1 MSEHR
6 TVWVTGAAG
15 GMGAS
20 HARRFGALGDRVACW
35 DRDADGVEAIAAEIR
50 SSGGEAVPLTC
61 DLRDWEEVAAAAGS
75 AEDSLGPPSVVVANA
90 GIILSGDSIEDLDP
104 GEWVRVVDVN
114 LTGAF
119 HTAKAAV
126 PRLRRAPQATLI
138 MISSICG
145 LTTSAGFGAYN
156 ASKHGVIGLMRT
168 LANELGPEDI
178 TVNAICPG
186 WVRTPMLGAS
196 IADAGGERSDLGK
209 FTSMSIIE
217 RLVEPEEVTDAVIW
231 LASPG
236 ARMVT
241 GVALPVDGGLM
252 EKRAWP

>member
-1 MSEHR
+1 
-6 TVWVTGAAG
+6 
-15 GMGAS
+15 MGAS
-20 HARRFGALGDRVACW
+20 HALRFGSLGDRVACW
-35 DRDADGVEAIAAEIR
+35 DIEAEGVETVAAQIR
-50 SSGGEAVPLTC
+50 SAGGEALPLTC
-61 DLRDWEEVAAAAGS
+61 DLRDWDDVATTARL
-75 AEDSLGPPSVVVANA
+75 AEDSFGPPSVVIANA
-90 GIILSGDSIEDLDP
+90 GIISGGEAIEDLDP
-104 GEWVRVVDVN
+104 GEWHRILDVN

-126 PRLRRAPQATLI
+126 PQLRRAAPATLI

-168 LANELGPEDI
+168 LTNELGPEDI
-178 TVNAICPG
+178 TVNAVCPG
-186 WVRTPMLGAS
+186 WVRTPMLDAS
-196 IADAGGERSDLGK
+196 IADAGVESSDLGD

-217 RLVEPEEVTDAVIW
+217 RLVEPEEVTDAVVW